1 MITSA
6 QTPLRTAD
14 GTSRPWAASQF
25 GCDVSRDDA
34 TLIELSVRGD
44 RSAFGELVRRYQDRL
59 YNSVY
64 RVLGNADDAQDVVQ
78 DAFLNAYQSLRQFK
92 GDARF
97 FTWLYRI
104 AFNAAISLK
113 RRHRVPLSADLVG
126 RGPPAEPLD
135 ESEAAQ
141 PGRGLER
148 YEDIQRL
155 QAALD
160 RLTPEHRVVLV
171 LKEIDGQKYEVIA
184 DILDVPIGTVRSRL
198 HRARLELRDAL
209 TTDDKTPD

>member
-1 MITSA
+1 M
-6 QTPLRTAD
+6 
-14 GTSRPWAASQF
+14 
-25 GCDVSRDDA
+25 SRDDA

-78 DAFLNAYQSLRQFK
+78 DAFLNAYQSLGQFK

-113 RRHRVPLSADLVG
+113 RRHRVPLSADLTGGGQPV
-126 RGPPAEPLD
+126 EPLD

-141 PGRGLER
+141 PARALER
-148 YEDIQRL
+148 DDDVRRL

-160 RLTPEHRVVLV
+160 RLTPEHRTVLV

-184 DILDVPIGTVRSRL
+184 EILDVPIGTVRSRL

-209 TTDDKTPD
+209 SADDKTPD

>member
-1 MITSA
+1 MT
-6 QTPLRTAD
+6 
-14 GTSRPWAASQF
+14 
-25 GCDVSRDDA
+25 RDDA

-44 RSAFGELVRRYQDRL
+44 RTAFGELVRRYQDRL
-59 YNSVY
+59 YNSAF
-64 RVLGNADDAQDVVQ
+64 RLLGSAEDAQDVVQ

-113 RRHRVPLSADLVG
+113 RRHRVALSADLVG
-126 RGPPAEPLD
+126 DGSQPEPLD
-135 ESEAAQ
+135 ESEASQ
-141 PGRGLER
+141 PGRALER
-148 YEDIQRL
+148 GENVLRL
-155 QAALD
+155 QAAL
-160 RLTPEHRVVLV
+160 RRVTPEHRAVLI

-184 DILDVPIGTVRSRL
+184 EILGVPVGTVRSRL

-209 TTDDKTPD
+209 LADDKPPD